1 MSTATQVTHRPVSAP
16 VVDAPPAGGTAARP
30 DARAAAVPVTSQDG
44 DMVATS
50 AWVHDER
57 PRPGRLAGVALGAL
71 GMLLGVLVGLAAL
84 AATAV
89 DLAVWTLK
97 SS

>member
-1 MSTATQVTHRPVSAP
+1 MSTAPQVAHRPVSSH
-16 VVDAPPAGGTAARP
+16 VVGAPPVGRNDGGTAG
-30 DARAAAVPVTSQDG
+30 RAAAVPVTPQAVDLA
-44 DMVATS
+44 ATS
-50 AWVHDER
+50 AWVRDER
-57 PRPGRLAGVALGAL
+57 PRPGRLVGVALGAL

-89 DLAVWTLK
+89 DLAAWTLK

>member
-1 MSTATQVTHRPVSAP
+1 MSTATQVTRRPVTSP
-16 VVDAPPAGGTAARP
+16 VVGAPPVGGAAARP
-30 DARAAAVPVTSQDG
+30 DDGDAAVPVPSQDG
-44 DMVATS
+44 DLTATS
-50 AWVHDER
+50 AWVRDER